1 MTSADLITENKIDAT
16 LKIMSL
22 LSMKRNINCTKIG
35 HLIGSIVSI
44 ANKVDSFISHLAVSC
59 TLVNTFILN
68 YIM

>member
-1 MTSADLITENKIDAT
+1 MTSADLITGNKAT

-44 ANKVDSFISHLAVSC
+44 ANKVEF
-59 TLVNTFILN
+59 F
-68 YIM
+68 Y